1 MIPDCF
7 SLGGVLRTLVGG
19 SGLMKVS
26 QIHGFIMQL
35 GFGSHKSLSGSLID
49 AYAKCGRVERAH
61 KIHRSMIKKD
71 IISCMAL
78 IYGYAREGN
87 YSGDVLDLF
96 KEITLMCVALDS
108 VILCSMLNVCANVAS
123 LILGRQIHALTFK
136 HQPCHDVVMGNALVD
151 MYAKCGEIEDANHAF
166 DEMEEKNV
174 ISWTSMIS
182 GYGRNGLGHKAI
194 ALYKTME
201 YEGLQP
207 NDITFLSLL
216 FACSHAG
223 LTVEGWECFNI
234 MLRKY
239 NISPRSEHFSC
250 MVDLYA
256 RAGLLDEAY
265 KLMCDMNI
273 KHNSAVWGAILGAC
287 SIHGNSCW
295 DLKNFSTLEMSISQI
310 RM

>member
-1 MIPDCF
+1 
-7 SLGGVLRTLVGG
+7 
-19 SGLMKVS
+19 
-26 QIHGFIMQL
+26 
-35 GFGSHKSLSGSLID
+35 
-49 AYAKCGRVERAH
+49 
-61 KIHRSMIKKD
+61 
-71 IISCMAL
+71 MAL
-78 IYGYAREGN
+78 INGYAREGN
-87 YSGDVLDLF
+87 YSSDVLDLF
-96 KEITLMCVALDS
+96 KKITLMCVVLDG
-108 VILCSMLNVCANVAS
+108 VILCSMLNVCVNVAS

-136 HQPCHDVVMGNALVD
+136 HQPCHDVAMRNALVD
-151 MYAKCGEIEDANHAF
+151 MYAKCREIEDANHAF

-182 GYGRNGLGHKAI
+182 GYGRNGLGHEAI

-201 YEGLQP
+201 NEGLQP

-223 LTVEGWECFNI
+223 LTVEGWECFNT

-239 NISPRSEHFSC
+239 KILPRSLHFSC

-273 KHNSAVWGAILGAC
+273 KPSSAVWGAILGAC
-287 SIHGNSCW
+287 SIHDNSLLGEVAAMHLRDMDPKNAVSRKSICCIWCMGQCFGNAKF
-295 DLKNFSTLEMSISQI
+295 DRGEVRKKNQRRAF
-310 RM
+310 